1 MRELVHSGQYKFV
14 WHVGYKS
21 QEMEIDMEPIKRL
34 KRELVHKGAVVDFY
48 ADTVELGGEVAVW
61 DFVHHNGAA
70 AVIAVDNDGKIL
82 MVRQYRN
89 ALDRFTLEI
98 PAGKLDSPDEPTL
111 ECATRELEEETGFKA
126 GKIEYLLTINTTVA
140 VCDEKIDIYLAT
152 DLSKGEIHL
161 DPMEEINVEKYE
173 LSELQEMIFKGELRD
188 SKTVAAI
195 NTYAALLYKNMS
207 R

>member
-1 MRELVHSGQYKFV
+1 
-14 WHVGYKS
+14 
-21 QEMEIDMEPIKRL
+21 MEPIKRL

-111 ECATRELEEETGFKA
+111 ECATRELEEETGYKA

-152 DLSKGEIHL
+152 DLSEGEIHL
-161 DPMEEINVEKYE
+161 DPMEEIKVERYDLE
-173 LSELQEMIFKGELRD
+173 ELQQMIFKGELKD

-195 NTYAALLYKNMS
+195 NTYAVLLYNKNKVG

>member
-1 MRELVHSGQYKFV
+1 
-14 WHVGYKS
+14 
-21 QEMEIDMEPIKRL
+21 MEPIKRL